1 MKNTILSVFFV
12 LTLVVNGFA
21 ADRNKTDKKETASYF
36 AQNNFNAKFHDAK
49 DVTWSNVDGYYKAS
63 FSLNGVR
70 KAAFFNAQGDYVAT
84 TEYVKAESLPAATL
98 EKLKKTYKDYS
109 IGEVLRFE
117 VGDSSVPEAYSTAPG
132 ESTYYFASLR
142 KEDNQIVVK
151 ISSLNEISFFRS
163 L

>member
-70 KAAFFNAQGDYVAT
+70 KAAFFNVEGHYVAT
-84 TEYVKAESLPAATL
+84 TEYIKAESLPAATL
-98 EKLKKTYKDYS
+98 ERLKKTYKDYS

-117 VGDSSVPEAYSTAPG
+117 VGDSSVQGAYSTAPA

>member
-70 KAAFFNAQGDYVAT
+70 KAAFFNAEGDYVAT
-84 TEYVKAESLPAATL
+84 TEYIKAESLPAATL
-98 EKLKKTYKDYS
+98 ERLKKTYKDYS

-117 VGDSSVPEAYSTAPG
+117 VGDSSVSGAYSTAPG